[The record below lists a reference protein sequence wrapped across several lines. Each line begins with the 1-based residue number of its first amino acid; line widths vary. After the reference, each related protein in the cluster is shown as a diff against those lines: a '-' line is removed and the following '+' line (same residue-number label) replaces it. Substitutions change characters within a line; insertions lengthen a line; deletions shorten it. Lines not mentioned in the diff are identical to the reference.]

1 MSRPRLPLTPSMSG
15 ELLVK
20 DQHGVEITEPPFA
33 LPPAALSPSNGEIRP
48 STSVRKDSVGSYCP
62 VSPPS
67 PALASTSMSRTSNPP
82 RQAGSKRTLDE
93 FNLPPPPTRTRKI
106 IQMKPKDSSPPK
118 PTSSPAKP
126 KETSKPPVT
135 NNNNNTT
142 TPNSKK
148 KQPSATSAA
157 GRKIARKTAHSLI
170 ERRRRSKMNEEFNTL
185 KDMIP
190 ACKGQEMHKLAILQA
205 SIDYVN
211 YLEQCIADLKVVGRS
226 GNMASTG
233 PPSPTGTVVLESDS
247 GLSSSSVSPE
257 LVPSGTTAGHSSP
270 PFSPASYAQPQEF
283 PASILP
289 SPALGPLQSPEAIRS
304 TQHIWRTRPPSLT
317 TSPAVLPQQLN
328 PLSFTTADA
337 DIDHEASTALLM
349 LNMDRRNTMDSS
361 HSLPLSPLARPQP
374 QPSISGSGSGDLKDK
389 DKRMGM
395 SVRDLLVS

>member
-1 MSRPRLPLTPSMSG
+1 
-15 ELLVK
+15 
-20 DQHGVEITEPPFA
+20 
-33 LPPAALSPSNGEIRP
+33 
-48 STSVRKDSVGSYCP
+48 
-62 VSPPS
+62 
-67 PALASTSMSRTSNPP
+67 
-82 RQAGSKRTLDE
+82 
-93 FNLPPPPTRTRKI
+93 
-106 IQMKPKDSSPPK
+106 
-118 PTSSPAKP
+118 
-126 KETSKPPVT
+126 
-135 NNNNNTT
+135 
-142 TPNSKK
+142 
-148 KQPSATSAA
+148 
-157 GRKIARKTAHSLI
+157 LI

-185 KDMIP
+185 KNMIP

-257 LVPSGTTAGHSSP
+257 LVPSGTTASHSSP

-289 SPALGPLQSPEAIRS
+289 SPALGPLQSPRS
-304 TQHIWRTRPPSLT
+304 TQHIWCTRPPSLT

-361 HSLPLSPLARPQP
+361 QSLPLSPLARPQP